1 VPEQPRSVATLAEE
15 IRTVAHVPGARHVVE
30 ARLREVELDEQERVA
45 LVIDLLRTPDAVDP
59 HPADL
64 AVCAFVAMGHGDFTM
79 PPEPAID
86 LRTRLLDL
94 RARLLDLRETDRPTS

>member
-1 VPEQPRSVATLAEE
+1 M
-15 IRTVAHVPGARHVVE
+15 AHVPGARHIVE
-30 ARLREVELDEQERVA
+30 ARLREVGLDEHDRVA

-94 RARLLDLRETDRPTS
+94 RARLLDLRETDRPTP